1 MHSSSR
7 RKHVWCGAAIGHG
20 VHQQLCTHGRQG
32 IIRRVQEDGPNG
44 GNIDLDVLPR
54 SVRYRLRDLMDDVR
68 ARAAPA
74 QSLSKLDGGQ

>member
-1 MHSSSR
+1 
-7 RKHVWCGAAIGHG
+7 
-20 VHQQLCTHGRQG
+20 
-32 IIRRVQEDGPNG
+32 VQEDGPNG